1 MIKRMT
7 PTDTTCLLVSF
18 MICLSLV
25 VIGLESTVLEARRSV
40 KIVSSS
46 IWGTHQP
53 VDIMMI
59 VVVAAVCISLC
70 CEV

>member
-1 MIKRMT
+1 MIICMT
-7 PTDTTCLLVSF
+7 PTDTTCLLVSLL
-18 MICLSLV
+18 ICLSLV
-25 VIGLESTVLEARRSV
+25 IIGLESTVLEAQRSV
-40 KIVSSS
+40 KIASCS

-70 CEV
+70 YEG